1 VPALSRLPGV
11 RRLPQVLGPVLDD
24 VVLFDSWRGQFSD
37 NPRAI
42 SEEIHRRGADLRQ
55 VWVLGDAAAAYA
67 PDWVE
72 RVAPGSR
79 AHLTMLGRARYLVAN
94 TTVPGFHHKRS
105 GTRFLE
111 TWHGTPLKRIGVH
124 VKRDRSAVD
133 RQATKTL
140 EANVR
145 NWDVLLSP
153 NRFSTPIFRAAFKF
167 EGEIAEIGYPRT
179 DLLLAPEAGEIRS
192 RTRASLGVGESQ
204 QAVLFAPTF
213 RDREGFPFDAE
224 VERLARGLGDS
235 HVLLLRTHAVD
246 AKGRKPADSAHYRD
260 VSTYQD
266 NRELF
271 LAADVLVTDYSSL
284 MFDFAV
290 TRKPILFYTP
300 DLAVYRDEVR
310 GFYFDFEAEAPGP
323 LVEEIDALV
332 DAIENVQ
339 STSAQY
345 QAAYARFA
353 ERFCHLD
360 DGHAAPRAVDV
371 LLS

>member
-1 VPALSRLPGV
+1 M
-11 RRLPQVLGPVLDD
+11 LDD

-42 SEEIHRRGADLRQ
+42 SEEIHRRGMDLRQ
-55 VWVLGDAAAAYA
+55 VWVLNDLAAANA

-79 AHLTMLGRARYLVAN
+79 AHLAMLGRARYLVAN
-94 TTVPGFHHKRS
+94 TTVPGFHRKRA

-111 TWHGTPLKRIGVH
+111 TWHGTPLKRIGIH
-124 VKRDRSAVD
+124 VKRDRSSVD

-140 EANVR
+140 RANVR

-153 NRFSTPIFRAAFKF
+153 NRFSTPIFRVAFEF
-167 EGEIAEIGYPRT
+167 DGEVAETGYPRT

-192 RTRASLGVGESQ
+192 RTRASLGIDESQ

-213 RDREGFPFDAE
+213 RDRAGFSFYAE
-224 VERLARGLGDS
+224 VELLARGLGDS
-235 HVLLLRTHAVD
+235 HAVLLRTHAVD
-246 AKGRKPADSAHYRD
+246 AKGREPAVSAHYRD

-290 TRKPILFYTP
+290 TRKPILFFTP
-300 DLAVYRDEVR
+300 DLDVYRDEVR

-323 LVEEIDALV
+323 LVTEIDSLI
-332 DAIENVQ
+332 DAVHD
-339 STSAQY
+339 AQAGAA
-345 QAAYARFA
+345 QFGAAYADFT

-360 DGHAAPRAVDV
+360 DGRAAARAVDV
-371 LLS
+371 LLSDGR